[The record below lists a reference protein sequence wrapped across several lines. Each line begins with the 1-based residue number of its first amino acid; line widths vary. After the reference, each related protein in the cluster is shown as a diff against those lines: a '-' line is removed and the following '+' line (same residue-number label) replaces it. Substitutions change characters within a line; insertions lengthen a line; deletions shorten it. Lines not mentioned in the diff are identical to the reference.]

1 MSTQLEQVAAKAR
14 LDKRCQFTSLMH
26 IMTAGFLKETWK
38 GMNRHGAS
46 GADGQTMEAYGNNL
60 DNNVTNLIERLKANQ
75 YRAPAVRRVEIPKG
89 DGKTRAL
96 GIPTVEDRLLQRA
109 VARILSAIYET
120 DFLECSFGFRPKR
133 SAHDAIHAVRQAVVV
148 GKTRRVFEADIKS
161 YFDRINHI
169 WMMRFLKH
177 RIADTRLLNLIGKW
191 LSAGVMINGVV
202 STRQEGS
209 PQGGPISPLLANI
222 YLHYVLDLWYERRIK
237 RSIYGESKLI
247 RYADDFVVCFQH
259 VKEPA
264 KFEKTLVKRFA
275 EFNLEI
281 APEKTRTVVFGRFAK
296 KEALDLGIKNE
307 SFDFLGFKHVSGI
320 SRKGKFDVVRIP
332 SKKSVT
338 KFCTKT
344 YDWLRKHMHWRVRDQ
359 QRELTAMLNGF
370 YNYFALPNCLPK
382 LVCVRQE
389 VGRQWR
395 TILRR
400 RSQKGKSGR
409 WCYLKTQDWFYLP
422 TPKMISKSV

>member
-1 MSTQLEQVAAKAR
+1 
-14 LDKRCQFTSLMH
+14 MH
-26 IMTAGFLKETWK
+26 ILTVEFLMETWA
-38 GMNRHGAS
+38 GMNKHGAS
-46 GADGQTMEAYGNNL
+46 GVDGQTTAEYGNDL
-60 DNNVTNLIERLKANQ
+60 ENNVTKLIAKLKANQ
-75 YRAPAVRRVEIPKG
+75 YLAPAVRRVEIPKG

-109 VARILSAIYET
+109 VARILSAIYEA
-120 DFLECSFGFRPKR
+120 DFLDCSFGFRPKR
-133 SAHDAIHAVRQAVVV
+133 SAHDAILAVRNGVIV

-161 YFDRINHI
+161 YFDRINHQ
-169 WMMRFLKH
+169 WMMRFLRH
-177 RIADTRLLNLIGKW
+177 RIADTQLLHLVGKW
-191 LSAGVMINGVV
+191 LSAGVMVNGVV
-202 STRQEGS
+202 SMRQEGS

-237 RSIYGESKLI
+237 KSIYGESKLI

-264 KFEKTLVKRFA
+264 KFEKILVKRFA

-296 KEALDLGIKNE
+296 KESAELGIKNA
-307 SFDFLGFKHVSGI
+307 SFDFLGFKHISGVS
-320 SRKGKFDVVRIP
+320 RQGKFDIIRIP

-338 KFCTKT
+338 KFCNKT
-344 YDWLRKHMHWRVRDQ
+344 YAWLREHMHWRVRDQ
-359 QRELTAMLNGF
+359 QRALTAMLNGF

-382 LVCVRQE
+382 LVHVRQH

-395 TILRR
+395 TVLRR
-400 RSQKGKSGR
+400 RSQKGKASR
-409 WCYLKTQDWFYLP
+409 WCYLTSQDWFYLP
-422 TPKMISKSV
+422 FPKLISKPV